1 MSNKKRTKV
10 NIPGIILII
19 SAMFLG
25 ALIVILV
32 AGSKKKMII
41 GNIDGDREIQGAY
54 PMPAELIESDKEK
67 YFSYMEIPDMI
78 FNKISGV
85 SFTDDCPVARED
97 LRYMKVLYWGI
108 DGKPHTGELI
118 VNKLIAADVQELF
131 YRLYSRAYS
140 IERVELVD
148 NYGGNDEVSMA
159 KNNTSCFNAR
169 KVKGTDEWSM
179 HAYGLA
185 IDINPLYNPYIAA
198 DGTVLPISGE
208 KYTDRTQDFHMKI
221 DESDSAYKIFTE
233 LGFEWGGSWTTVK
246 DYQHFE
252 KNV

>member
-1 MSNKKRTKV
+1 MSKKKSKV

-25 ALIVILV
+25 VLIVILV
-32 AGSKKKMII
+32 AGNKKKITI
-41 GNIDGDREIQGAY
+41 GNIEGDREIQGAY
-54 PMPAELIESDKEK
+54 PMPAELKESDKEK

-85 SFTDDCPVARED
+85 SFTEDCPVSRGD
-97 LRYMKVLYWGI
+97 LRYMQVLYWGK

-118 VNKLIAADVQELF
+118 VNKLIAKDVQELF
-131 YRLYSRAYS
+131 YRLYASAYS
-140 IERVELVD
+140 IERVELID
-148 NYGGNDEVSMA
+148 TYGGNDEVSMA

-169 KVKGTDEWSM
+169 KVRGTDEWSM

-185 IDINPLYNPYIAA
+185 IDINPLYNPYVAA

-208 KYTDRTQDFHMKI
+208 KYADRTLDFDMKI
-221 DESDSAYKIFTE
+221 DESNLAYKIFMD
-233 LGFEWGGSWTTVK
+233 LGFEWGGSWSTVK

-252 KNV
+252 KKTE